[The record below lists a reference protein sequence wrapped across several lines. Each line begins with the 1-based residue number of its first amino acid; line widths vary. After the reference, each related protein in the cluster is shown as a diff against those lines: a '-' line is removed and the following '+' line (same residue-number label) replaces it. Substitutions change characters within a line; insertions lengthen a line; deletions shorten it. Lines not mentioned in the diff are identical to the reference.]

1 MSHVKKLRKWKQN
14 NPPLPFELWLRLFK
28 CVICWERKHNLKCLF
43 VIVFRAQILL
53 LERQCSLLEVTWEW
67 GRGWLR
73 DQGLSLDLSLHGC
86 ETSWYSEYV
95 QLHVTRTTYSSSA
108 KYSLFF
114 VMEQP
119 RSRQTRPSVVAPSF
133 SSVFRACSF
142 CPLACHFMTARY
154 SPTSGFTSVFQT
166 WRRGTAKSKK
176 WTPEPY
182 KELFQE
188 LSW

>member
-1 MSHVKKLRKWKQN
+1 MPVCNSIQSTNSAFGEAMQFIGSNMGMGSGVVKRPGVKPW
-14 NPPLPFELWLRLFK
+14 
-28 CVICWERKHNLKCLF
+28 F
-43 VIVFRAQILL
+43 VITRLWNLLVFRV
-53 LERQCSLLEVTWEW
+53 C
-67 GRGWLR
+67 
-73 DQGLSLDLSLHGC
+73 
-86 ETSWYSEYV
+86 